1 MGKGKSYSN
10 TISDN
15 LAGILGIVIGLAL
28 LPVVMYAINEA
39 KAIRAVAE
47 NSSVSLLLDIVPLIY
62 IFGIVVGAIVSF
74 VPKK

>member
-1 MGKGKSYSN
+1 MGKSYSN

-39 KAIRAVAE
+39 KAIKTVAA
-47 NSSVSLLLDIVPLIY
+47 NASVSLLLDIVPLIY

-74 VPKK
+74 VPKKTA

>member
-1 MGKGKSYSN
+1 MGKSYSN

-15 LAGILGIVIGLAL
+15 LSGILGIVIGLAL

-74 VPKK
+74 VPRKTE

>member
-1 MGKGKSYSN
+1 MGKSYSN

-47 NSSVSLLLDIVPLIY
+47 DSSVSLLVDIATVIY